1 MKTGLV
7 LEGGAMRGIY
17 TAGVLDVF
25 LEHGIHFDGVIGV
38 SAGALH
44 GCSFVSEQKGRSLR
58 YIKKYRNDKHFMSWW
73 SFLHTGEVVGKQFCY
88 HDIPERLDPF
98 DYEAF
103 VKSDTDFYATCTN
116 VETGKAEYIKI
127 TDMMTQIDAMRASAS
142 MPYVSKIV
150 NYKGIR
156 IFIPLSLAAGETE
169 NTIRFRVIE
178 YLPKEHRIIGSA
190 KILIDEEK
198 AIKEEEFWANAKEG
212 NTYKGVVASVCSYGA
227 FIDIGGVQGLL
238 HISEMA
244 WGRNQKPEDILKVNE
259 QIEVRIKQAD
269 KENRRLMLIYEK
281 KGPNPWNK
289 IDEKYHIGDIV
300 TVKVVKI
307 MPFGA
312 FVQLEKGIEGLVHIS
327 QICEKKI
334 ARPDD
339 VLKVGDKVNAKIIEL
354 DKETRK
360 IELSIR
366 ELEGTSNEYKE
377 SL

>member
-127 TDMMTQIDAMRASAS
+127 TDMLSQIDAMRASAS

-150 NYKGIR
+150 DYNGMKLLDGGCADSIPVEAFYKMGYELVVVLTR
-156 IFIPLSLAAGETE
+156 EAGFVKKPE
-169 NTIRFRVIE
+169 
-178 YLPKEHRIIGSA
+178 
-190 KILIDEEK
+190 
-198 AIKEEEFWANAKEG
+198 NAKMAEIRYHKYPEFVQALQ
-212 NTYKGVVASVCSYGA
+212 NRHVVYNHSLEVLKEMERAGQA
-227 FIDIGGVQGLL
+227 FVIQPDKKLDI
-238 HISEMA
+238 SRME
-244 WGRNQKPEDILKVNE
+244 ND
-259 QIEVRIKQAD
+259 IEVIQQVYDLGGKDARIRMKALKDWMKQ
-269 KENRRLMLIYEK
+269 
-281 KGPNPWNK
+281 
-289 IDEKYHIGDIV
+289 
-300 TVKVVKI
+300 
-307 MPFGA
+307 
-312 FVQLEKGIEGLVHIS
+312 
-327 QICEKKI
+327 
-334 ARPDD
+334 
-339 VLKVGDKVNAKIIEL
+339 
-354 DKETRK
+354 
-360 IELSIR
+360 
-366 ELEGTSNEYKE
+366 
-377 SL
+377 